1 MVGSLRAIA
10 VKEEEL
16 GGMPMIRIVHALAAA
31 PLICVTARVTG

>member
-16 GGMPMIRIVHALAAA
+16 GGMPMISIVLALAAA
-31 PLICVTARVTG
+31 PLQPATHVAPV